1 MKFVVLGHEVN
12 ELLIELVDAELE
24 TRSVYYSAFSI
35 GDEQEGYA
43 LKVLGGYSGNGGDSL
58 IYHAGSKFSTKDMDQ
73 DGWPEGNCAQ
83 AHGLYNISRC

>member
-1 MKFVVLGHEVN
+1 MLIQLIDSDLKEVS
-12 ELLIELVDAELE
+12 A
-24 TRSVYYSAFSI
+24 YYSAFSV

-43 LKVLGGYSGNGGDSL
+43 LKVLGNYSGNAGDSL

-83 AHGLYNISRC
+83 AHGL